1 MNNKIQLDVISD
13 VVCPWCIVG
22 YKNLEK
28 AIKELGI
35 ENKITLQWQPFE
47 LNASMPPEG
56 QELSEHVM
64 EKYGSTLAESKQTRI
79 DITQRGKEAGF
90 TFNFFDGMKIVN
102 TRDAHILLEYA
113 HELGKQTDLK
123 LRLFSAVF
131 TEKKDISNREVLLK
145 EAAQVGLER
154 EQAKL
159 RLESK
164 QHREALINQEVQW
177 QQAGVSAVPTVVFNR
192 TSAMSGAQ
200 PVAAYKEVLTELLA
214 AL

>member
-1 MNNKIQLDVISD
+1 
-13 VVCPWCIVG
+13 
-22 YKNLEK
+22 
-28 AIKELGI
+28 
-35 ENKITLQWQPFE
+35 
-47 LNASMPPEG
+47 
-56 QELSEHVM
+56 
-64 EKYGSTLAESKQTRI
+64 
-79 DITQRGKEAGF
+79 
-90 TFNFFDGMKIVN
+90 MKIVN